1 MISQA
6 EDWPYARVFAHR
18 CGGTLAPENTLS
30 GLAVAHRHRCG
41 VEFDAMLSA
50 DSTPFLIHDETLERT
65 TDGRGA
71 MAETRDEA
79 LQRLDAGG
87 WFGASFAGEPLP
99 TLVETGRR
107 CIELGLDVNIEIKPS
122 AGADESTAL
131 VVSRLASEL
140 WWGYPLPPLL
150 SSFSERALE
159 VAARTAPGLPR
170 GLLLTTIP
178 PDWEARC
185 SRLGVRALH
194 AQAERLDQAQARAVK
209 AAGLWLVVYTEN
221 DPQAAH
227 RLFEWGVDCVIT
239 DRPDLI
245 C

>member
-1 MISQA
+1 MTA
-6 EDWPYARVFAHR
+6 RADDWPYARVFAHR
-18 CGGTLAPENTLS
+18 CGGALAPENTLS

-50 DSTPFLIHDETLERT
+50 DSTPLLIHDETLERT

-71 MAETRDEA
+71 VAAVGDETLRG
-79 LQRLDAGG
+79 LDAGS

-99 TLVETGRR
+99 TLVEAGRR

-122 AGADESTAL
+122 AGADEATARI
-131 VVSRLASEL
+131 VSQLASAL
-140 WWGYPLPPLL
+140 WRGCRPPPLL

-159 VAARTAPGLPR
+159 VAAQSAPGLPR
-170 GLLLTTIP
+170 GLLVTVIP
-178 PDWEARC
+178 ADWAARC
-185 SRLGVRALH
+185 RRLGVRALH
-194 AQAERLDQAQARAVK
+194 VHAGRLDRAQARAVK
-209 AAGLWLVVYTEN
+209 RAGLWLVVYTEN
-221 DPQAAH
+221 DPQAAR
-227 RLFEWGVDCVIT
+227 RLFDWGVDCVIT